1 VISGEYL
8 DRTIKAYGA
17 FLYNS
22 GAKLPY
28 EEAYFNR
35 RNYTKKEQLVR
46 RHVLKVLKWASEA
59 SKEDLLNGKGKRAVD
74 VGCAYG
80 YTSQVL
86 TELGYET
93 FAFDVSRS
101 GINEAKKTK
110 NAGFLVCDAQTGL
123 PFKAGTF
130 DLVTCFDV
138 LEHLANPEQALA
150 GMFNVCSGI
159 IVCSTPNK
167 RVEKIIRKIT
177 RDYDETHINVKSPPQ
192 WESLIKNSL
201 ACSKLQVD
209 AFHDFAG
216 NFVGKTFFSSMRVP
230 SYGLTVRIMIKK

>member
-1 VISGEYL
+1 
-8 DRTIKAYGA
+8 
-17 FLYNS
+17 
-22 GAKLPY
+22 LPY
-28 EEAYFNR
+28 EEAYFDR

-46 RHVLKVLKWASEA
+46 RHVLKVLKWACEA
-59 SKEDLLNGKGKRAVD
+59 SNEDLLNGAGKRAVD

-86 TELGYET
+86 SELGYET
-93 FAFDVSRS
+93 FAFDVSS
-101 GINEAKKTK
+101 WGIKQAKKAK
-110 NAGFLVCDAQTGL
+110 CADFLVCDAQTGL
-123 PFKAGTF
+123 PFKTDTF

-138 LEHLANPEQALA
+138 LEHLANPERVLE

-159 IVCSTPNK
+159 IVCTTPNK
-167 RVEKIIRKIT
+167 KVEKIIRRIT
-177 RDYDETHINVKSPPQ
+177 GDYDETHINVKSPAQ
-192 WESLIKNSL
+192 WESLIKTSV

-216 NFVGKTFFSSMRVP
+216 KFMGKTFFSSVCVT